1 MADLEKNASPTK
13 PQGIRFQDAKPEES
27 KSQQSQQSQ
36 QSQESRPPAVDGH
49 VSGQS
54 NKPMSLPAHSL
65 TGEALVEELKVDT
78 ENGLTSA
85 EAKTR
90 LDEYGLNKLD
100 EGPGVQPV
108 KILIRQIANAMI
120 LVRDSFQIYSPAY

>member
-13 PQGIRFQDAKPEES
+13 PQGIRFQDAKPEET
-27 KSQQSQQSQ
+27 KTQQSQ

-65 TGEALVEELKVDT
+65 TAEALVEELKVDT

-120 LVRDSFQIYSPAY
+120 LVRESS

>member
-1 MADLEKNASPTK
+1 MADLEKNAQGAK
-13 PQGIRFQDAKPEES
+13 PQGIKFQDAKPEDTKTQES
-27 KSQQSQQSQ
+27 QHSQQSK
-36 QSQESRPPAVDGH
+36 ESKVQAIDGH

-54 NKPMSLPAHSL
+54 NKPLSLPAHSL
-65 TGEALVEELKVDT
+65 TTEALVEELKVDT
-78 ENGLTSA
+78 ENGLTSE

-120 LVRDSFQIYSPAY
+120 LVSPVFNGKDDC